1 MKLALFILFIIKI
14 VLSQA
19 QSKNLLKNLNY
30 YLYICVFYINNN
42 NNNN

>member
-42 NNNN
+42 NNN